1 VNRDV
6 LIRKE
11 GRAGRITLNRPAAL
25 NALSW
30 AMALEIEK
38 ALDTW
43 ADDGEVSAVII
54 DGAGEKAF
62 CAGGD
67 IAELYRAGRAGD
79 YDYGRNFW
87 ADEYRLNAK
96 IHRYAKPYIAFMDG
110 IVMGGGVGLSSHGSH
125 RIVTERSIVAMP
137 EAGIGLIPDVGGT
150 YLLSRMPGRCGEYIA
165 MTASRLGPG
174 DAIYGGFAD
183 CYIPSGKKAAAIAA
197 LCETG
202 DAKVLTAFCEPAPEG
217 ELAGR
222 QEEIDALFAGED
234 ALACVV
240 ALEAASTPFAGEAA
254 RAIRRNSPLSVA
266 TAFKAVGAART
277 LASLEECL
285 ALEYRFTYRCQEMA
299 EFLEGI
305 RAAVIEK
312 DRKPQWRPSRLEV
325 LDKSSVDAL
334 LRPLGASELPLKA
347 PQPKDVSQAKTENII
362 CAGEI

>member
-1 VNRDV
+1 MNGDV

-25 NALSW
+25 NALTW

-43 ADDGEVSAVII
+43 ADDAEVSAVIV
-54 DGAGEKAF
+54 DAAGEKAF

-96 IHRYAKPYIAFMDG
+96 IYRYAKPYIAFMDG
-110 IVMGGGVGLSSHGSH
+110 IVMGGGVGVSSHGSY

-137 EAGIGLIPDVGGT
+137 ETGIGLIPDVGGT

-165 MTASRLGPG
+165 MTASRLSAG

-183 CYIPSGKKAAAIAA
+183 VYMPSGKKASAIAA

-202 DAKVLTAFCEPAPEG
+202 DPKALTAFLEPAPKG

-222 QEEIDALFAGED
+222 RDEIGALFAGAD
-234 ALACVV
+234 ALACVI
-240 ALEAASTPFAGEAA
+240 ALEAAPTPFAEQAA

-266 TAFKAVGAART
+266 AAFEAVGAARN

-312 DRKPQWRPSRLEV
+312 DRKPQWRPARLED
-325 LDKSSVDAL
+325 LDKSRVDAL
-334 LRPLGASELPLKA
+334 LRPLGASELPLK
-347 PQPKDVSQAKTENII
+347 PPHV
-362 CAGEI
+362 

>member
-1 VNRDV
+1 VNGDV
-6 LIRKE
+6 LIRRE

-25 NALSW
+25 NALTW

-38 ALDTW
+38 ALDIW
-43 ADDGEVSAVII
+43 ADDAEVGAVII
-54 DGAGEKAF
+54 DAAGEKAF

-96 IHRYAKPYIAFMDG
+96 IYRYPKPYIAFMDG
-110 IVMGGGVGLSSHGSH
+110 IVMGGGVGVSSHGSH
-125 RIVTERSIVAMP
+125 RIVTESSIVAMP
-137 EAGIGLIPDVGGT
+137 ETGIGLIPDVGGT

-165 MTASRLGPG
+165 MTASRLRPG

-183 CYIPSGKKAAAIAA
+183 SYMPIGKKALAIAA

-202 DAKVLTAFCEPAPEG
+202 DAKVLTAFCEPPPQS
-217 ELAGR
+217 ELAER
-222 QEEIDALFAGED
+222 QDEIDALFTGAD
-234 ALACVV
+234 ALACVI
-240 ALEAASTPFAGEAA
+240 ALEAASTPFAEQTA

-266 TAFKAVGAART
+266 AAVEAVRNARN

-299 EFLEGI
+299 DFLEGI

-312 DRKPQWRPSRLEV
+312 DRKPQWRPGRLED
-325 LDKSSVDAL
+325 LDKSRVDAL
-334 LRPLGASELPLKA
+334 LSPLGHCELALKPL
-347 PQPKDVSQAKTENII
+347 QQTEKDKLW
-362 CAGEI
+362 